1 MKVSTLF
8 AIAAAAA
15 VSAAPLAPRAD
26 EVAEPEK
33 FLLKLSD
40 SEEKW
45 VTEDEKWELRKAGV
59 NFFDKTWTQAAKT
72 ESKAKRQ
79 AVSYPTTA
87 KFTSAVNTL
96 ISSLS
101 TSNMQ
106 TNMQGLTGF
115 TNRYYRSSTG
125 SQAATWLKNRVQ
137 STIDAAGGGGTVEFF
152 THSWSQSSI
161 IAKVPGKSEA
171 TIVVGSHFDSIN
183 LNNPSSGSAP
193 GADDDGSGCV
203 ANLEILKAYLAS
215 SAVRNGEAENTV
227 EFHWYSGEE
236 GGLLGSQAVF
246 ESYASDGRNV
256 IAMLNFDMTGYT
268 AGMTN
273 AGVAK
278 SLAVVTDY
286 VNTALSNFARLM
298 IRTYTTL
305 PISTSTC
312 GYACSDH
319 ASATDAGF
327 PSAYIFESPDE
338 YSSPHIHTTQD
349 TISTVDFGHVLN
361 HAKAGLG
368 FVYELAFSSF

>member
-1 MKVSTLF
+1 MKVSTLL

-33 FLLKLSD
+33 FLLKLSET
-40 SEEKW
+40 EERW
-45 VTEDEKWELRKAGV
+45 VTEEEKWELKRAGV
-59 NFFDKTWTQAAKT
+59 NFFDKTWTQASKPAV
-72 ESKAKRQ
+72 KAKRQ

-106 TNMQGLTGF
+106 TNLQGLTEF
-115 TNRYYRSSTG
+115 NNRYYRASTG
-125 SQAATWLKNRVQ
+125 SQAATWLKNLVET
-137 STIDAAGGGGTVEFF
+137 TIDAAGGGGTVEFF
-152 THSWSQSSI
+152 THSFAQSSI
-161 IAKVPGKSEA
+161 IARVPGKSDA

-183 LNNPSSGSAP
+183 QNNPSSGRAP
-193 GADDDGSGCV
+193 GADDDGSGTV
-203 ANLEILKAYLAS
+203 TNLEILKAYLAS
-215 SAVRNGEAENTV
+215 SAVRNGQAENTV
-227 EFHWYSGEE
+227 EFHWYAGEE
-236 GGLLGSQAVF
+236 GGLLGSQAIF
-246 ESYASDGRNV
+246 DSYASEGRNV
-256 IAMLNFDMTGYT
+256 IAMLNFDMTGYS

-273 AGVAK
+273 AGQSK

-286 VNTALSNFARLM
+286 VNNALSTFTRLM

-305 PISTSTC
+305 PITTSTC

-327 PSAYIFESPDE
+327 PSAYIFESPDA
-338 YSSPHIHTTQD
+338 YSSPYIHTASD

-368 FVYELAFSSF
+368 FVYELAFTGF